1 MDDII
6 VSLTVARETIRYMDP
21 KLFYKNIGGIL
32 KKANVYSFGMMLM
45 EIAGRRKILNA
56 YTDRSSQ
63 TYFPSWT
70 YGRFEEEN
78 VEFGDMTKNETKI

>member
-1 MDDII
+1 
-6 VSLTVARETIRYMDP
+6 
-21 KLFYKNIGGIL
+21 
-32 KKANVYSFGMMLM
+32 MMLM

-78 VEFGDMTKNETKI
+78 V